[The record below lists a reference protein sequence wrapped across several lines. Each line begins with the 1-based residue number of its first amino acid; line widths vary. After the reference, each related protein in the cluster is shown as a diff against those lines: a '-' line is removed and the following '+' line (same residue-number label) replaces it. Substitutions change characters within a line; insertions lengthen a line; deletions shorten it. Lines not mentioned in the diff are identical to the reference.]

1 MAATTAVETKLDITR
16 NRITASVPLY
26 LQSDLHVNGT
36 LGVNNIA
43 TFNINNQWLTPSVL
57 QIGRL
62 DTSQNE
68 SKAVIGVTDGNL
80 HIDAYHGK

>member
-36 LGVNNIA
+36 LGVIG
-43 TFNINNQWLTPSVL
+43 TITTPSL
-57 QIGRL
+57 
-62 DTSQNE
+62 S
-68 SKAVIGVTDGNL
+68 SGVP
-80 HIDAYHGK
+80 YH

>member
-1 MAATTAVETKLDITR
+1 MAATTAIETKLDITR

-43 TFNINNQWLTPSVL
+43 TFKFSDIQQLKPT
-57 QIGRL
+57 IAAKIYFKKI
-62 DTSQNE
+62 TYSQLKE
-68 SKAVIGVTDGNL
+68 
-80 HIDAYHGK
+80 AYYE